1 VFDTSN
7 QNGGGV
13 TYIAHF
19 HPCAMDQKMTG
30 ATNTIIIIVS
40 GL

>member
-1 VFDTSN
+1 MAV
-7 QNGGGV
+7 V

-30 ATNTIIIIVS
+30 ATNNTTIIIIS

>member
-1 VFDTSN
+1 MAVV
-7 QNGGGV
+7 V

-19 HPCAMDQKMTG
+19 HPCATDQKMTG
-30 ATNTIIIIVS
+30 TTHTIIIVS